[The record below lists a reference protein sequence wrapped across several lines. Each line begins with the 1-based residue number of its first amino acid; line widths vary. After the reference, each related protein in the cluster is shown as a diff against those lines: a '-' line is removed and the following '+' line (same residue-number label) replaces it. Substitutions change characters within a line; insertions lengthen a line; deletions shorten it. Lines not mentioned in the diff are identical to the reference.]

1 MSINVLPD
9 IQERF
14 HSEQK
19 QARFSLVYYQNVS
32 KVQCSKHF
40 LTIGKVC
47 IFYIYFVL
55 LHITLWVIC
64 LVMKTISS
72 LLDDN
77 QTTYL
82 IYLDN
87 WYGKDQSNIQIISIT
102 FLFTLIYI
110 LIRFAFFTLSLIPNY
125 SFEMG
130 SY

>member
-1 MSINVLPD
+1 
-9 IQERF
+9 
-14 HSEQK
+14 
-19 QARFSLVYYQNVS
+19 
-32 KVQCSKHF
+32 
-40 LTIGKVC
+40 
-47 IFYIYFVL
+47 
-55 LHITLWVIC
+55 
-64 LVMKTISS
+64 MKTISS